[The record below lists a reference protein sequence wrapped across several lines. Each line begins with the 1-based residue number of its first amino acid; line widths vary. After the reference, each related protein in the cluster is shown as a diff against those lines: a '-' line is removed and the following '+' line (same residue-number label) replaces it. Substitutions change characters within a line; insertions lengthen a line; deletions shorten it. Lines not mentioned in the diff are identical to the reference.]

1 MLDGIGDANGKGGYR
16 FEIYNNGR
24 RKEVLTLE
32 SEFEHGKTF
41 AEMAGLGGVDQSTAD
56 AEESTMNRI
65 SLEDGLIKIE
75 TYTKN
80 GELVNRTFGDKPAGR
95 ADIKR

>member
-1 MLDGIGDANGKGGYR
+1 MLDGIGDANGKEGYR

-24 RKEVLTLE
+24 RKEVLSQD
-32 SEFEHGKTF
+32 SEFVHEKTL
-41 AEMAGLGGVDQSTAD
+41 AKMAGLGGIDQSTAD

-75 TYTKN
+75 TYTEN
-80 GELVNRTFGDKPAGR
+80 GELVKITPPGYLPLDKSA
-95 ADIKR
+95 

>member
-1 MLDGIGDANGKGGYR
+1 MLDGIGDANGKEAYR

-24 RKEVLTLE
+24 RKEILSQD
-32 SEFEHGKTF
+32 SEFAHVKTL
-41 AEMAGLGGVDQSTAD
+41 AEMVGFGGIDQSTAG

-80 GELVNRTFGDKPAGR
+80 GELVKITPPGYLPLDKTA
-95 ADIKR
+95 

>member
-1 MLDGIGDANGKGGYR
+1 MLDGIGNANGKEGYR

-24 RKEVLTLE
+24 RKEVLTQE
-32 SEFEHGKTF
+32 SEFAHEKTL
-41 AEMAGLGGVDQSTAD
+41 AEMVGFGGIDQSTAD

-75 TYTKN
+75 TYTEN
-80 GELVNRTFGDKPAGR
+80 GELVKITPPGYLPL
-95 ADIKR
+95 IKTA